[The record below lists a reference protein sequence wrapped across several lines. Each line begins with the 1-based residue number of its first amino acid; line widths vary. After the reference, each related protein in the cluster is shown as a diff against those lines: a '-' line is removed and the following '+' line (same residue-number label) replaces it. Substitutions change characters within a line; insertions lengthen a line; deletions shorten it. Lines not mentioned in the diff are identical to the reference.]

1 MKAHEH
7 GIRLQKYLAERGVA
21 SRRGAAELIAS
32 GRVQVNGVI
41 VTEPGFRVS
50 SSETSVTCDGR
61 HVMPEPAGHR
71 TLLLY
76 KPRGTICSASSRHGR
91 TVLDLLPTLTERLV
105 PVGRLDKNSEG
116 LLLLSNDGDLVNQ
129 LTHPRYGHRKI
140 YHVTVSGQLTGRT
153 LQRLQSRMLIDG
165 HRIQPVEVR
174 VLTRN
179 EPGGAQAKR
188 LPHVAPASCRCLPP
202 VGRTRLEFILKE
214 GRNRQIRKMCALVS
228 LRVHR
233 ILRVAV
239 GGLTLEGMKPG
250 EWRDLTAEELN
261 SLKA

>member
-1 MKAHEH
+1 MKTHEP
-7 GIRLQKYLAERGVA
+7 GIRLQKYLAERGIA
-21 SRRGAAELIAS
+21 SRRGAAELIAA

-50 SSETSVTCDGR
+50 SPETSVTCDGR
-61 HVMPEPAGHR
+61 HVMPEPSAHR
-71 TLLLY
+71 TILLY

-91 TVLDLLPTLTERLV
+91 TVLDLLPPLSERLV

-129 LTHPRYGHRKI
+129 LTHPRYGHKKI
-140 YHVTVSGQLTGRT
+140 YHVTVSGQLTRRT
-153 LQRLQSRMLIDG
+153 CQRLQSRMLIDG
-165 HRIQPVEVR
+165 HRIQPVKVS
-174 VLTRN
+174 VLERET
-179 EPGGAQAKR
+179 
-188 LPHVAPASCRCLPP
+188 SS
-202 VGRTRLEFILKE
+202 GRTRLEFTLKE

-239 GGLTLEGMKPG
+239 GGLTLEGIKPG
-250 EWRDLTAEELN
+250 EWRDLTPAELN
-261 SLKA
+261 SLKV